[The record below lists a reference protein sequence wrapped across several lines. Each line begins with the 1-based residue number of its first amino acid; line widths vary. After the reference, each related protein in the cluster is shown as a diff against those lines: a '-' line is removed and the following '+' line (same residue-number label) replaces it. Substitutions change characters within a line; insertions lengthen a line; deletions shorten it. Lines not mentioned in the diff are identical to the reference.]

1 MPRSP
6 SPDAFGPPRIG
17 HGSIDTSAVADWGP
31 IVQREPSEHAR
42 LYDLATRTEVDDPE
56 FVRRLRQGP
65 YGQLRQ
71 VRNLSAV
78 TVLLLL
84 MIVVVSAPMAWTLT
98 GAVVMLG
105 LAPAVAA
112 TMYLTVVLDRND
124 RTKLHLV
131 R

>member
-1 MPRSP
+1 
-6 SPDAFGPPRIG
+6 
-17 HGSIDTSAVADWGP
+17 VADWGP
-31 IVQREPSEHAR
+31 ILQREPSEDAR
-42 LYDLATRTEVDDPE
+42 LYDLATRTEIDDPE

-65 YGQLRQ
+65 YGHLRQ

-84 MIVVVSAPMAWTLT
+84 MIVVVSAPMAWALT